1 MVLNLSLAKTLFVL
15 GLLSREILH
24 SLLHCCYKTSL
35 IFTFPINRRKL
46 KESTQNIIDKWLSAL
61 FLVIYLSSTPN
72 SPLPPHT
79 WLIILLKTGKVSQ
92 SCINLIEVRD
102 HSAAGLKVNE
112 IP

>member
-46 KESTQNIIDKWLSAL
+46 KESTQNIIDKWLSTL
-61 FLVIYLSSTPN
+61 FLVIYLSSPPPPN
-72 SPLPPHT
+72 VPCPPPY
-79 WLIILLKTGKVSQ
+79 LVDNCIEDRQ
-92 SCINLIEVRD
+92 SFSVL
-102 HSAAGLKVNE
+102 H
-112 IP
+112 